1 LGAKTTGGIVELDS
15 KMLPTPT
22 DSKKNRKKNNGTG
35 RAQKKGKGG
44 QTKRGKTTELTNSEQ
59 RARILPPT

>member
-35 RAQKKGKGG
+35 RAQKKG
-44 QTKRGKTTELTNSEQ
+44 
-59 RARILPPT
+59 